1 MVELHIIQYIM
12 ILNAFSDE
20 ALRLCANLAQR
31 HDAWI
36 DAINRLD
43 KLPASMYWVTK
54 DGRDYLTIKSSASE
68 PGKSQGAR
76 STETEAR
83 YESYHQERAA
93 AKVALAET
101 ETALLDTIRSYRG
114 HRLPMATNR
123 PAAILRELDIQGLL
137 GTDLLVVGTN
147 AFAAYEIEAGAR
159 FAAGIADETDDFD
172 LSWCRGSKVSLSKA
186 NDRPIGSPLMRA
198 LKVVDSSF
206 TINKG
211 KRYQAL
217 DRTGYEVELLAAPSM
232 FRTLPENEVFEPLP
246 VFQEQEWLLQG
257 RAVRHVVVSRD
268 LKTCPI
274 CAPDPRWMALHKIW
288 LADKPERKATK
299 RPKDQKQGEAL
310 LDLVRDRMPISYPLD
325 IDFVF
330 DLPDELRSLFDIW
343 ASSRN
348 FLPSKETSPLR

>member
-1 MVELHIIQYIM
+1 M
-12 ILNAFSDE
+12 IFNAFSDE

-31 HDAWI
+31 HDAWVS
-36 DAINRLD
+36 AIRRLEE
-43 KLPASMYWVTK
+43 LPASMYWVTK
-54 DGRDYLTIKSSASE
+54 DGRDYLTIKVA
-68 PGKSQGAR
+68 PTDQGKSQGAR
-76 STETEAR
+76 SSETEAR
-83 YESYHQERAA
+83 YESYQRERAA
-93 AKVALAET
+93 AKTVLAET
-101 ETALLDTIRSYRG
+101 EAALLDTIRSYRG

-123 PAAILRELDIQGLL
+123 PAAILRELDIQSLL

-186 NDRPIGSPLMRA
+186 NDRPVGSPLMRA
-198 LKVVDSSF
+198 LKAVDASF

-217 DRTGYEVELLAAPSM
+217 DKTGYEVELLAAPSM

-274 CAPDPRWMALHKIW
+274 CAPDPRWMAVHKLW
-288 LADKPERKATK
+288 LANKPERKATK

-310 LDLVRDRMPISYPLD
+310 LDLIRERMSISYPLD
-325 IDFVF
+325 IDFVL
-330 DLPDELRSLFDIW
+330 DLPDELRTLFDTW

-348 FLPSKETSPLR
+348 FVPSKESSSLR

>member
-1 MVELHIIQYIM
+1 MIFHI
-12 ILNAFSDE
+12 FSEE

-31 HDAWI
+31 HDAWVT
-36 DAINRLD
+36 ATRNLES
-43 KLPASMYWVTK
+43 LPASMYWVTK
-54 DGRDYLTIKSSASE
+54 DGRDYLTVKQE
-68 PGKSQGAR
+68 PGDQGKSQGVR
-76 STETEAR
+76 SSETEER
-83 YESYHQERAA
+83 YASYQLDRSA
-93 AKVALAET
+93 AKTILADT

-114 HRLPMATNR
+114 HRLPMAANR
-123 PAAILRELDIQGLL
+123 PAGILRELDIQGLL

-172 LSWCRGSKVSLSKA
+172 LSWCRGSRVSLSKA
-186 NDRPIGSPLMRA
+186 NDRPIGSSLMRV
-198 LKVVDSSF
+198 LKMVDSSF

-274 CAPDPRWMALHKIW
+274 YAPDPRWMALHKLW
-288 LADKPERKATK
+288 LSEKPERKATK
-299 RPKDQKQGEAL
+299 RPKDRKQGEAL
-310 LDLVRDRMPISYPLD
+310 LDLIKDRMPISYPLN
-325 IDFVF
+325 IDFVL
-330 DLPDELRSLFDIW
+330 DLPEELRTLFDAW
-343 ASSRN
+343 AYSHG
-348 FLPSKETSPLR
+348 FVPSKENSRSLR